1 MTQTNLKM
9 SVIIPTLN
17 RPKALSSCLD
27 SLEKQTMPLHEVII
41 VVDGKPT
48 DRVQKAIDDFKS
60 RSKLNVIQIDNELRG
75 EQTSRNIS
83 ADAATGD
90 IVAILEDDEIM
101 VPEWS
106 TEIIRGYQEHPDAAG
121 VGGRVINVTPSPS
134 PWLWKVYLKV
144 TKSWS
149 QKRMGK
155 ISFIG
160 IHYAPLAFPCDGL
173 MEVEFLAGGNMSF
186 HREIITSHK
195 FDGNVYFCDEWDYGV
210 RLTRKEKRKLIYNS
224 KAITYHYPNPT
235 GGSVRGRKR
244 RPLAIRDTTTYILK
258 DFNLKYLRLVLYSF
272 VVFIYSILVLRPEC
286 MKAIWEGVKRY
297 RLYYES

>member
-1 MTQTNLKM
+1 MTQNNLKM

-27 SLEKQTMPLHEVII
+27 SLEKQVAALYEVII

-60 RSKLNVIQIDNELRG
+60 RSKLNVIQIDNELGGLER
-75 EQTSRNIS
+75 SKNIG

-90 IVAILEDDEIM
+90 IVAIIEDDEIM

-106 TEIIRGYQEHPDAAG
+106 AEIIKGYQEHEDTAG
-121 VGGRVINVTPSPS
+121 VGGRVINATPSPS
-134 PWLWKVYLKV
+134 PWLWKAYLKV

-149 QKRMGK
+149 RKRMGK

-160 IHYAPLAFPCDGL
+160 IHYAPLAFPCDRL
-173 MEVEFLAGGNMSF
+173 IEVDYLASGNMSF
-186 HREIITSHK
+186 RREVITSHK
-195 FDGNVYFCDEWDYGV
+195 FDRIISFCDEWDYGT
-210 RLTRKEKRKLIYNS
+210 RLTRKEKMRLIYNS
-224 KAITYHYPNPT
+224 RAIAYHYPNPT